1 MQRMAVLRD
10 NNAKLEVAV
19 KAKDSTI
26 KALKENMEKQIKLT
40 KDLNNKLTIAEEN
53 NKKISKILAETDI
66 VEKVISPTIAI
77 AQKPKAVKMLET
89 KIIVITEKNLP
100 EVIKKVKAGMG
111 EFVIYGLDPA
121 SFKNLALNFEEIK
134 RYIEQQKEIIIYY
147 EEAVKPKDKK

>member
-1 MQRMAVLRD
+1 MARLYIFIFIIAILGGIGYGAYFIYNDTMKRMAVLRD

-66 VEKVISPTIAI
+66 VKNSIAD
-77 AQKPKAVKMLET
+77 PKA
-89 KIIVITEKNLP
+89 TEKKINE
-100 EVIKKVKAGMG
+100 EVVNMFNGINTATK
-111 EFVIYGLDPA
+111 
-121 SFKNLALNFEEIK
+121 
-134 RYIEQQKEIIIYY
+134 
-147 EEAVKPKDKK
+147 